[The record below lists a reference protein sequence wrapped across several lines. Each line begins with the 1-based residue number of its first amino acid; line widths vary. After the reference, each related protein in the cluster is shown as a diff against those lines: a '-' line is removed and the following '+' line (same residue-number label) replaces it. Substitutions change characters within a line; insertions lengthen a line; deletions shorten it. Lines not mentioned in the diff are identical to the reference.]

1 MSTRYLYLAVVTLTV
16 ASLVRAGDARTDQ
29 QDAWTALAGGGHVAL
44 MRHAVAPGTGDPLD
58 FDVDDC
64 GSQRNLSDEGRVQ
77 AKVIG
82 ARFRANGIDA
92 ARVYS
97 SRWCRCLETARL
109 LGLGDVTPVDALSSF
124 FRDRQLEP
132 ERTAAALALIG
143 SEGASIAEQ
152 PLVLVTHQVNI
163 TALTGVFPAPGE
175 IVVVKP
181 IANGIEVVGR
191 IR

>member
-77 AKVIG
+77 AKAIG

-143 SEGASIAEQ
+143 SESASIAEQ

-175 IVVVKP
+175 IIVVKP